1 MKRVAFLLA
10 AAALM
15 ACAKIPKPDALVRAE
30 ILYDSLQT
38 SGANDR
44 AEGDLIRAREALTTA
59 QIAHTEQNADEY
71 LQGTAQ
77 IALRMTQAADARNAK
92 LLAEQKTDSLQKA
105 RLRRLLTMSEAQRA
119 ALAQQQALSAVE
131 IATLEQRNRAVQQT
145 ADSLRRANE
154 AANAALEQALQQL
167 RSLVTEITNLR
178 ETTRGL
184 VISLSDILFDIN
196 KASLKPGAS
205 ANVGRIATILRQYP
219 DKQIV
224 VEGHTDATGSD
235 SYNQKLSEDRAASV
249 REALVA
255 GGVDASKITSQ
266 GFGESTPVAS
276 NDNAAGRQQNRRV
289 EIIVLGAGKLADAMQ
304 PAASDTARTP
314 PR

>member
-1 MKRVAFLLA
+1 MTRVALLLA
-10 AAALM
+10 AVALS

-30 ILYDSLQT
+30 TLYDSLQT
-38 SGANDR
+38 SGASDR
-44 AEGDLIRAREALTTA
+44 VEGDLIRAREALTAA
-59 QIAHTEQNADEY
+59 QLALSEQNADEY

-77 IALRMTQAADARNAK
+77 VALRMTQAADARNAK
-92 LLAEQKTDSLQKA
+92 LLAERMTDSLQKA
-105 RLRRLLTMSEAQRA
+105 RLRKLLTMSEAQRA
-119 ALAQQQALSAVE
+119 ALAQQQALSAAE
-131 IATLEQRNRAVQQT
+131 IATLEERNRAVTQT

-196 KASLKPGAS
+196 KATLKPGAS

-235 SYNQKLSEDRAASV
+235 TYNQKLSEDRAASV
-249 REALVA
+249 REALVT
-255 GGVDASKITSQ
+255 GGVDAAKITSQ
-266 GFGESTPVAS
+266 GFGESQPVSS
-276 NDNAAGRQQNRRV
+276 NENAAGRQQNRRV
-289 EIIVLGAGKLADAMQ
+289 EIIVLGAGKLADAVQ
-304 PAASDTARTP
+304 PSDAARTP